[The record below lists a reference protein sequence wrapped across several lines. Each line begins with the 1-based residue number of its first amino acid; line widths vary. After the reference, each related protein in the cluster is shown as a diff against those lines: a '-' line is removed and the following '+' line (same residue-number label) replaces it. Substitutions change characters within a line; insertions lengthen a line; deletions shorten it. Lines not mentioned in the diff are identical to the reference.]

1 MRGSD
6 EEDGRNLP
14 VVHIPVLSQLT
25 NTVSSDSHI
34 DPGLH
39 LAFWEAR
46 DQFINSHFLFN
57 CQKIVLM
64 KILRLM

>member
-6 EEDGRNLP
+6 EEDGRNL
-14 VVHIPVLSQLT
+14 VHIPVLSQLT
-25 NTVSSDSHI
+25 NTVSSDSDI

-46 DQFINSHFLFN
+46 EQFRNSHFLFN

-64 KILRLM
+64 KILGLI